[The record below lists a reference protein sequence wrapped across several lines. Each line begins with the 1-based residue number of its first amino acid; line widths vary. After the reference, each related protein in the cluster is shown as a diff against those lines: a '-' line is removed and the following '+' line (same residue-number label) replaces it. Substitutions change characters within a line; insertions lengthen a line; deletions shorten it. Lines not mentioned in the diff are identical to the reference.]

1 MRPDKNSIRRLS
13 VCVWS
18 VAAAALCAALCGSVY
33 AAASKSKPEQ
43 KQEPLPRPELTP
55 QLRWARPDNQNES
68 ADTVQALKGLFENH
82 GHKLNFAK
90 RDLTNL
96 LEQSMPRKLGSLFP
110 FRRVHKVPEQL
121 FFENFGSKGFLVGE
135 VNPRVPP
142 ILSGTDTAEW
152 LELYSRETLPRARE
166 FTPPLPVLQGLKGL
180 GTQAPWAPEIFST
193 SWAQQFEAAGSIIEH
208 GGLRCLNKSSGKKS
222 YPNLAEPAA
231 HFRCGTPIK
240 ILSAETALPKQLP
253 RKIGSAAAA
262 AAAAVNPPAA
272 PPACVAMGRQAS
284 QSLEL
289 LGDEK
294 SGHCLLWRSSRD
306 ERFYQ
311 KAMSSKLICLNARHK
326 SFQRTRFN
334 SVVAVLPSERQD
346 VIHILESEDDMLTSY
361 RLSLATLSV
370 AKEEISVP
378 SGQNL
383 RAAAFPAQKTGL
395 YACQQATTQTE
406 NSLFATPESLAAGTD
421 WIYVDN
427 AVYSGLR
434 PTRPETDTAWRIRE
448 SRDGVLEAERLSW
461 SQLQYDHPSVTND
474 RPFAC
479 VVAREIDARCGIRVL
494 QSAMQL
500 SEEWLNGDF
509 DRNDVTPAVQLATTL
524 LIGQSLEKVM
534 IALPDWS
541 LRGETLQLLGVYSQK
556 IRQLLDNKALE
567 RSGIALSRDAGAFP
581 AAQKYLDI
589 PSDSPDYIAVKKL
602 LSSSVDFWA
611 LLNQKSL

>member
-1 MRPDKNSIRRLS
+1 MSL
-13 VCVWS
+13 WS
-18 VAAAALCAALCGSVY
+18 VGVFCTTLCRSVY
-33 AAASKSKPEQ
+33 AAEGKSKSELK
-43 KQEPLPRPELTP
+43 KQPIARPELRP
-55 QLRWARPDNQNES
+55 QLRWARPDNQNAS
-68 ADTVQALKGLFENH
+68 ADTVQALRGLFENH

-96 LEQSMPRKLGSLFP
+96 LEQAMPRKLGSLFP
-110 FRRVHKVPEQL
+110 FRRVHKVSDQL

-180 GTQAPWAPEIFST
+180 GTQSPWAPEIFST
-193 SWAQQFEAAGSIIEH
+193 TWAQQFETAGSIIEH
-208 GGLRCLNKSSGKKS
+208 GGLRCMNNTSGKKN
-222 YPNLAEPAA
+222 YQNLAEPAA
-231 HFRCGTPIK
+231 HFRCGTPLK
-240 ILSAETALPKQLP
+240 TLSAETSLPIQLP

-311 KAMSSKLICLNARHK
+311 KGMTSKLICLNARHK

-334 SVVAVLPSERQD
+334 SVVSVLPSERQD

-383 RAAAFPAQKTGL
+383 RATTFPTQKTGL
-395 YACQQATTQTE
+395 YACQQQTPQTD
-406 NSLFATPESLAAGTD
+406 SPLFANPESLGAGTD

-427 AVYSGLR
+427 AIYSGLR
-434 PTRPETDTAWRIRE
+434 ATRPETDTAWRIRE
-448 SRDGVLEAERLSW
+448 SRDGVIEAERLSW

-494 QSAMQL
+494 QSAIQL
-500 SEEWLNGDF
+500 SEEWLSGDF
-509 DRNDVTPAVQLATTL
+509 DRNDVPPAVQLATTL

-541 LRGETLQLLGVYSQK
+541 LRGETLQLLRLYSQK
-556 IRQLLDNKALE
+556 VKQLLNNKAFE
-567 RSGIALSRDAGAFP
+567 RSGIALTREASDFP

-589 PSDSPDYIAVKKL
+589 PADSPDYTAVKKL